1 VSAEQLLDDEL
12 DAREDT
18 VCDYPGC
25 VHGDEI
31 ERDRWGRPRGPWL
44 EAGEDAIA
52 IRMST
57 MSKAATY
64 GDPGGL
70 MGWAAARA
78 VEGVLRDR
86 GAADAARIALST
98 GDEKAVRAAVERAS
112 VAGGSNTSSERG
124 TALHEAIVADLQG
137 SPLDLLDADARRS
150 VSAARVAL
158 DRAGLRVI
166 LAEQFGVLV
175 SDDLVVAGT
184 YDLLVE
190 HVKSGAFRVVDIKTS
205 AKLNDRRYPLGVS
218 AQVAGYARMRRYCP
232 RVGWLRDPEIDLD
245 LGYLLSVP
253 IDAGEAFLDRLDLQ
267 VGWTGLR
274 LGHAVREWQS
284 CKPLTVGAGE

>member
-1 VSAEQLLDDEL
+1 MTAILDDEVEQ
-12 DAREDT
+12 REDT

-44 EAGEDAIA
+44 GDGTDAIA

-57 MSKAATY
+57 MSKAATHS
-64 GDPGGL
+64 DPGGL
-70 MGWAAARA
+70 MDWAAARA
-78 VEGVLRDR
+78 VEGILRDR
-86 GAADAARIALST
+86 GAADAARVALST
-98 GDEKAVRAAVERAS
+98 GDEKATRAAVARAS
-112 VAGGSNTSSERG
+112 TAGGRDTSSERG

-150 VSAARVAL
+150 AAAAREKL
-158 DRAGLRVI
+158 EQAGLRVI

-175 SDDLVVAGT
+175 SDDLVVAGS

-190 HVKSGAFRVVDIKTS
+190 HVASGAFRVADIKTS

-253 IDAGEAFLDRLDLQ
+253 IDAGEAYLDRLDLQ
-267 VGWTGLR
+267 IGWEGLK
-274 LGHAVREWQS
+274 LGHAVREWQTQ
-284 CKPLTVGAGE
+284 KPLAVGSGS

>member
-1 VSAEQLLDDEL
+1 MIDDEL

-18 VCDYPGC
+18 VCDWPGC

-31 ERDRWGRPRGPWL
+31 ERDRWGRPLGPWVDD
-44 EAGEDAIA
+44 ETSVA

-57 MSKAATY
+57 MSKAATHS
-64 GDPGGL
+64 DPGGL
-70 MGWAAARA
+70 MDWAAARA
-78 VEGVLRDR
+78 VEGILRDR
-86 GAADAARIALST
+86 GASDAARVALST
-98 GDEKAVRAAVERAS
+98 GDEKAVKAAVARAS
-112 VAGGSNTSSERG
+112 TAGGRDTSAERG

-137 SPLDLLDADARRS
+137 APLDLLDPDASRS
-150 VSAARVAL
+150 AQAARIAL
-158 DRAGLRVI
+158 EKAGLRVV
-166 LAEQFGVLV
+166 LAEQFGVLH
-175 SDDLVVAGT
+175 DPETGLVVAGS
-184 YDLLVE
+184 YDLLVTDGE
-190 HVKSGAFRVVDIKTS
+190 AFRVADIKTS

-267 VGWTGLR
+267 IGWTGLR

-284 CKPLTVGAGE
+284 EKPLTLGSGSGSQR

>member
-1 VSAEQLLDDEL
+1 VSTEQLIDDEL

-31 ERDRWGRPRGPWL
+31 ERDRWGRPVGPWVDD
-44 EAGEDAIA
+44 ETSVA

-57 MSKAATY
+57 MSKAATHS
-64 GDPGGL
+64 DPGGL
-70 MGWAAARA
+70 MDWAAARA
-78 VEGVLRDR
+78 VEGILRDR
-86 GAADAARIALST
+86 GASDAARVALST
-98 GDEKAVRAAVERAS
+98 GDEKATKAAVARAS
-112 VAGGSNTSSERG
+112 TAGGRDTSSERG

-137 SPLDLLDADARRS
+137 TPLDLLDADAARS
-150 VSAARVAL
+150 VAAARVEL

-175 SDDLVVAGT
+175 SGDLTVAGS
-184 YDLLVE
+184 YDLLVQ
-190 HVKSGAFRVVDIKTS
+190 HVESGAFRIADIKTS
-205 AKLNDRRYPLGVS
+205 AKLNDRKYPLGVS

-253 IDAGEAFLDRLDLQ
+253 IDAGKAYLDRLDLQ
-267 VGWTGLR
+267 IGWEGLQ

-284 CKPLTVGAGE
+284 KKPLTSGAGE